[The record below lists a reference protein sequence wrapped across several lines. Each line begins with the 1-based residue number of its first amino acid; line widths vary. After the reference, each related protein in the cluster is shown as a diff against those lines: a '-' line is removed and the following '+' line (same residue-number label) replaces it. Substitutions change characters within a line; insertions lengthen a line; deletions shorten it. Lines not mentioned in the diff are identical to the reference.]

1 MKWTRRD
8 KLRLLRDGALLVI
21 GLGLMIGDYI
31 LGDR

>member
-21 GLGLMIGDYI
+21 GLGLMIVDAVRGE
-31 LGDR
+31 G